1 MVFLFLDSSLVDKLY
16 MLWTKELIFDTV
28 LVMRVGLT
36 WLGRQSKI
44 WSCVTTTSRF
54 HEFLRLYVGVLVT
67 AFL

>member
-1 MVFLFLDSSLVDKLY
+1 

-36 WLGRQSKI
+36 WLARQSKI
-44 WSCVTTTSRF
+44 WPCVTTTSRF
-54 HEFLRLYVGVLVT
+54 NEFLRLHVGVLVT